1 MPLKVTPATQH
12 FFAMQPII
20 SCPKCGSQD
29 YLISE
34 SGKMFICEKCG
45 YLSRDH
51 KIPKQPQLSSE
62 PATVND
68 TIH

>member
-1 MPLKVTPATQH
+1 MPLKVTPETKH
-12 FFAMQPII
+12 FFVLQPIS

-45 YLSRDH
+45 YLSRNH
-51 KIPKQPQLSSE
+51 KIDQEPQLNQDL
-62 PATVND
+62 AGDND
-68 TIH
+68 MIH